1 MTARFA
7 KIYSVVGALMLL
19 EFLAQFYTIAS
30 SGFTTVAGQIANSA
44 NGSETRSAVQEV
56 DLFAAAH
63 AVIGVF
69 IVPLT
74 ILALI
79 ALSWLA
85 RLPRRTRVLTSLL
98 FLLWLFQFGLAFIGF
113 AGIAP
118 IAGLHGLNALA
129 LVGLGIYL
137 VRRNWAFGGRGSAS
151 TATLTA
157 GH

>member
-85 RLPRRTRVLTSLL
+85 RRTRVLTSLL

>member
-1 MTARFA
+1 
-7 KIYSVVGALMLL
+7 MLL

-44 NGSETRSAVQEV
+44 NGSEARSAVQEV

-98 FLLWLFQFGLAFIGF
+98 FRFWLIQFGLAHAGS

-118 IAGLHGLNALA
+118 SAGRHGLNAPALA
-129 LVGLGIYL
+129 APGPSRV
-137 VRRNWAFGGRGSAS
+137 
-151 TATLTA
+151 
-157 GH
+157 

>member
-1 MTARFA
+1 
-7 KIYSVVGALMLL
+7 MLL

-85 RLPRRTRVLTSLL
+85 RLPRRTRGLTSLPSL
-98 FLLWLFQFGLAFIGF
+98 SCLCQLGLAFIGF
-113 AGIAP
+113 SGIAT
-118 IAGLHGLNALA
+118 IVGLHRL
-129 LVGLGIYL
+129 
-137 VRRNWAFGGRGSAS
+137 
-151 TATLTA
+151 
-157 GH
+157 